1 MNKSNRHLFS
11 LDVYLVKP
19 FIGMEKFG
27 DILWSGGKEPLVLK
41 VLDALLGFLI
51 EPVEKKQRRVLF
63 N

>member
-1 MNKSNRHLFS
+1 M
-11 LDVYLVKP
+11 YLVKP

-51 EPVEKKQRRVLF
+51 EPVEKKHVVYYSTSGCDLHNIQML
-63 N
+63 